1 MTEPNDWKALAN
13 LMKKAAQ
20 LAGVDFAAAMT
31 FLQTFSRLQDM
42 DKQVDGKPLSREPK
56 GVQ

>member
-1 MTEPNDWKALAN
+1 VTEPNDWKALAN
-13 LMKKAAQ
+13 LMKAAQ

>member
-1 MTEPNDWKALAN
+1 MTEPNDCKALAN
-13 LMKKAAQ
+13 LMKAAQ

-42 DKQVDGKPLSREPK
+42 DKQMDGKPLSRAPK